1 MEILL
6 SILSSIVLSR
16 LINNNILV
24 LILTFLLSN
33 YLFKFKYDKRSVRVS
48 AIFALVI
55 SIIINSYINLNTLDS
70 TRLFHITTILSI
82 IGLTPIITYILLFI
96 SKYIDNIKNKKYK
109 LDKRL
114 FKNSKY
120 SIIRYFILI
129 VLAWLPVVISFYPG
143 IFSYDAAGQ
152 LNQIAT
158 GKYSSHHPMVHSL
171 FLGFTIKVADKY
183 IGSGSIG
190 LFIHVIIQTII
201 FAFSLAYL
209 IDYLSKEKA
218 GFILK
223 FATLIIFMFLPIF
236 PVMAVTATKDVL
248 FAAFYL
254 ILSLNIID
262 LLKYQDKYIRS
273 PLNIIVLIVFAS
285 LSILFRNNALY
296 AFCLFL
302 PFIIFYLRK
311 YIFHGIVI
319 MGTAA
324 LIVFGVNK
332 FIDYRYEP
340 ESPAA
345 REALSLPI
353 QFMGRVYNTEDLSE
367 KDKNDIQKF
376 YWNKRLFDYKEHISD
391 PIKNTMYKNYLVNHI
406 GKYVGLFFR
415 LGVKYPVTLID
426 SFLLTNE
433 TYFNPFDKIPDE
445 DIYRVLWEIRDVD
458 DFNNYDIEFR
468 FKENKL
474 AGSYYSLLETGEY
487 NRFPVLKVLFNISL
501 YIYILIFALYTF
513 IRRREYTRIL
523 CILPFITLFIT
534 VLLGPVAILRY
545 VLPIVIACPLLI
557 NMILKEEKIK
567 KN

>member
-6 SILSSIVLSR
+6 SILSAIVLSR
-16 LINNNILV
+16 LVNNNILV

-33 YLFKFKYDKRSVRVS
+33 YLFKLRYDKHSIKVS
-48 AIFALVI
+48 AIFAFVI

-158 GKYSSHHPMVHSL
+158 GKYSSHHPMIHSL
-171 FLGFTIKVADKY
+171 FLGFTIKMADEY
-183 IGSGSIG
+183 LGSGSIG
-190 LFIHVIIQTII
+190 LFIHVLIQTII

-353 QFMGRVYNTEDLSE
+353 QFMGRIYNTEDLSE

-487 NRFPVLKVLFNISL
+487 NRFPILKVFFNISL

-557 NMILKEEKIK
+557 NMILKKEKIK